1 VRVLGLS
8 QLASGQP
15 NLVVALATTT
25 LAVAFRPVR
34 RRIQVLV
41 DRHFNRRHYDAA
53 VTIQAF
59 AARLRQ
65 GPDLDR
71 VADELMATVDQAI

>member
-1 VRVLGLS
+1 
-8 QLASGQP
+8 
-15 NLVVALATTT
+15 VALAALT

-71 VADELMATVDQAI
+71 VADELMATVDQAIQPASAALWLAPGPPPSV

>member
-1 VRVLGLS
+1 
-8 QLASGQP
+8 
-15 NLVVALATTT
+15 VALATMT

-41 DRHFNRRHYDAA
+41 DRHFNRRHYAAA

-65 GPDLDR
+65 GPTST
-71 VADELMATVDQAI
+71 A

>member
-1 VRVLGLS
+1 M
-8 QLASGQP
+8 
-15 NLVVALATTT
+15 ALAALT

-65 GPDLDR
+65 GPTST
-71 VADELMATVDQAI
+71 A